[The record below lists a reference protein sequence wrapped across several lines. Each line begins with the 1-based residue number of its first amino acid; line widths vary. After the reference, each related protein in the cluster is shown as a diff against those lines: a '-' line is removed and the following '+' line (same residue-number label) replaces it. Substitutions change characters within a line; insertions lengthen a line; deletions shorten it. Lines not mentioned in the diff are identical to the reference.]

1 MLLQLQPPVHRRY
14 PENARTLA
22 LHEMRL
28 LRERTQ
34 AQTPRFWN
42 DDTAPGPGHMDIR
55 LIPRQRRLLWRAAL
69 HPSTATA
76 LQTQPSQVRNCFR
89 ADLSLAGEYVAL
101 LVDVNL
107 RTRDACQSAESA
119 CHMESRSV

>member
-1 MLLQLQPPVHRRY
+1 MSQAHFLARSYCAVWRGTPASPPASNRMLMLLQLQPRVHRRY

-42 DDTAPGPGHMDIR
+42 DDTAPGPGHMDI
-55 LIPRQRRLLWRAAL
+55 
-69 HPSTATA
+69 
-76 LQTQPSQVRNCFR
+76 
-89 ADLSLAGEYVAL
+89 
-101 LVDVNL
+101 
-107 RTRDACQSAESA
+107 
-119 CHMESRSV
+119 

>member
-1 MLLQLQPPVHRRY
+1 MLLQLQPRVHRRY

-42 DDTAPGPGHMDIR
+42 DDTAPGPGHMDI
-55 LIPRQRRLLWRAAL
+55 
-69 HPSTATA
+69 
-76 LQTQPSQVRNCFR
+76 
-89 ADLSLAGEYVAL
+89 
-101 LVDVNL
+101 
-107 RTRDACQSAESA
+107 
-119 CHMESRSV
+119 